1 MADPSPNPNESRA
14 DALIEACLERL
25 ETEGSKAVEEIC
37 AQNPEFATEIRR
49 RLEALR
55 ALGMVGD
62 PGHAPGGGPPQ
73 QLGEFRIVREIGR
86 GGMGVVYQ
94 AEQVSLGRQ
103 VALKVLPTLAS
114 LSPTSVERFR
124 REASTAAR
132 LRHPGIVEVY
142 AIGEERGAH
151 YIAMELIEGSSL
163 ENVLRRL
170 RSKPSE
176 QLHGRH
182 VGEIVGGGAAP
193 PTRGSGSSAKGS
205 SGTASRGG
213 PVWDRT
219 YVETI
224 CRVLVQV
231 ADALEFAHQQGV
243 LHRDVKPANI
253 LLRSNG
259 LVVLTDFG
267 LAREESL
274 PSLTR
279 TADFTGTPSYVSPEQ
294 ARLVN
299 APVDARTDVYA
310 LGVTLFE
317 ALTLHLPFEGETA
330 HEVFTKLGSEEP
342 PSPRRFRPSI
352 PRDLETIVLK
362 ALEKQPS
369 RRYGTVQALADDLR
383 AFLEF
388 RPISA
393 RPAGFATH
401 VGKALRRRPAV
412 FGTLAAGLM
421 AAAMAGVYWW
431 IQPGQLAVTSK
442 TAGASVFVDGVHRGF
457 TKDTEPLLVE
467 VSPGAHRVR
476 LEKSEQDLAS
486 QEEEVTVLRGQTR
499 PLDRSLASLRGIVE
513 LSSTPPGAEV
523 VISDGSGAI
532 VKRARAPELVT
543 LRAGAYRAQF
553 VFEGFPPISKPVDVL
568 PGGAQVPCSADW
580 AVGELVIDAEQDNLR
595 LEVFSGPSAEGVK
608 PFKSVA
614 IPLDAPLLLPEGE
627 YSLRARR
634 DGCHRWEASGPMAI
648 RIQNG
653 QRSVAS
659 VRLAPLEHRM
669 ETQLDRPILRVAAA
683 DLNGDG
689 SKEVIA
695 FSASGQTLIGS
706 ADGSQ
711 IASGVSHR
719 GAPFKLIARDL
730 DGDGIDELVIAATTY
745 PGLLWMDREAKA
757 SVTIALSLSPVD
769 LVAFDSDGDGDL
781 EVATATTDQG
791 PRARSGEVV
800 FFDSRGTE
808 KLRLPEMEAIE
819 NLAARDLDGDGREE
833 LMICFR
839 KGEIRAVRN
848 DGSDLWRATVPGQS
862 LGILA
867 APASD
872 TRLAM
877 LICGASMTSALRADG
892 TIAFSLPMKQGEEE
906 VLLRDF
912 DGDGHS
918 EALMRDQTK
927 IVLRKGDGTILQ
939 LDAPPGRVYPAAM
952 DLDGDGLDEL
962 IVGMFTGRLAAMK
975 LDGTILF
982 DEQILR
988 GAVSQFVAPAVGPS
1002 GPFIAVGGESS
1013 GICLVDRAG
1022 QLLSRI
1028 PYRGTL
1034 TAGLVDDLEGDGF
1047 TDIVIGTSAK
1057 QVLSV
1062 SSKKTIQ
1069 FEISSRERAHGRVVD
1084 FFDACG
1090 DSAPEIVV
1098 GFEPHD
1104 VLVLAPSGRQV
1115 MELKTPRAVMQV
1127 DRMSFPKGGAAGLAA
1142 MDADG
1147 VLHAFGRDG
1156 KEMWTQRLRTF
1167 FFHRV
1172 DLDGDGHLDFV
1183 SRVSAKYVT
1192 ACSANGDKLW
1202 EREIPAS
1209 VRDVIPADLD
1219 GDGRLELVALTSA
1232 QGVFVLGLDGTVLR
1246 SFPLAPNGAEF
1257 FVCDL
1262 DGDRKA
1268 EILAIDVDDMLHVY
1282 RSNGDLWWEHSR
1294 IRHRV
1299 DPVFCDLDGD
1309 KRLEIVAAFQ
1319 AADIVVMN
1327 AEGRPVAIRR
1337 LGDRVNFL
1345 FAEDLDGDGKGEVIV
1360 GVGNEL
1366 IVMDR
1371 HLQTK
1376 FTILRDS
1383 LATSVRA
1390 ADLDGDGVRELLV
1403 TSASASTAIYSAAG
1417 VDARARRRA
1426 QFLDALA
1433 AAERGDESAAKS
1445 GFESAGFQWLPF
1457 DSTGLEAIRW
1467 RLRTAP
1473 GSSAAAAAAYLDRV
1487 RPPRG
1492 DSSWIAVEEL
1502 IFQGAFAKALEIY
1515 ERLHREQLY
1524 KVPAFRLHW
1533 ITSLYVDERR
1543 GPCPKGAVPLMVQLA
1558 GELVALSQAADA
1570 ESLELQALAMALDGR
1585 RSEAEQTMERA
1596 LAACTYEQAELALRL
1611 KNRLRA
1617 MSAAK

>member
-1 MADPSPNPNESRA
+1 MADSSPDPHESRA
-14 DALIEACLERL
+14 DALVEACLERM
-25 ETEGSKAVEEIC
+25 ETEGSKAVDEIC

-55 ALGMVGD
+55 ALGIVGD
-62 PGHAPGGGPPQ
+62 PGHAPGGSPPE

-86 GGMGVVYQ
+86 GGMGVVYL

-182 VGEIVGGGAAP
+182 VGEIVGGGVAP
-193 PTRGSGSSAKGS
+193 TTRGSGNSTKGS
-205 SGTASRGG
+205 SGAGSRGG

-253 LLRSNG
+253 LLRTNG
-259 LVVLTDFG
+259 SVVLTDFG

-279 TADFTGTPSYVSPEQ
+279 TSDFTGTPSYVSPEQ
-294 ARLVN
+294 ARVVN

-317 ALTLHLPFEGETA
+317 ALTLHLPFEGDTA
-330 HEVFTKLGSEEP
+330 HEVFTKLGAEEP

-401 VGKALRRRPAV
+401 VGKALRRRPAF
-412 FGTLAAGLM
+412 FGTLAAGLA

-431 IQPGQLAVTSK
+431 VQPGQLVVTSK
-442 TAGASVFVDGVHRGF
+442 TAGAAVFVDGVHRGF
-457 TKDTEPLLVE
+457 TKDSEPLLVE

-476 LEKSEQDLAS
+476 LEKSDQDLAS
-486 QEEEVTVLRGQTR
+486 QEEEVTVRRGQSR

-513 LSSTPPGAEV
+513 LLSTPPGAEV
-523 VISDGSGAI
+523 MISDGGGAI
-532 VKRARAPELVT
+532 VKRARAPELVA

-553 VFEGFPPISKPVDVL
+553 VFEGFPPISKPIDVL
-568 PGGAQVPCSADW
+568 PGGAQVQCTADW

-595 LEVFSGPSAEGVK
+595 LEVFSGRSAEGVK
-608 PFKSVA
+608 PFKSAA

-648 RIQNG
+648 HIQNG
-653 QRSVAS
+653 GRTVAS

-669 ETQLDRPILRVAAA
+669 ETQLDRPVFRVAAA

-711 IASGVSHR
+711 MTLGASHR
-719 GAPFKLIARDL
+719 GAPTRFVARDL
-730 DGDGIDELVIAATTY
+730 DGDGIDELVVAASSY
-745 PGLLWMDREAKA
+745 PGLLWMNREAKA
-757 SVTIALSLSPVD
+757 SVTVGLSLAPVD
-769 LVAFDSDGDGDL
+769 LVALDSDGDGDL
-781 EVATATTDQG
+781 EVAAATTDQG
-791 PRARSGEVV
+791 PRSRRGEVILL
-800 FFDSRGTE
+800 DSRGSE
-808 KLRLPEMEAIE
+808 RLRLPEMEAIE

-839 KGEIRAVRN
+839 KGEIRAIRS
-848 DGSDLWRATVPGQS
+848 DGSDLWRVAVSGQS
-862 LGILA
+862 LGIISNPQPEIGFA
-867 APASD
+867 A
-872 TRLAM
+872 
-877 LICGASMTSALRADG
+877 LICGATMTTAIRADG
-892 TIAFSLPMKQGEEE
+892 TTAFTLPTKQGEEE

-912 DGDGHS
+912 DGDGRS
-918 EALMRDQTK
+918 EAVLRDLNK
-927 IVLRKGDGTILQ
+927 VVLRKGDGTLLR
-939 LDAPPGRVYPAAM
+939 LDAPPGRIYPAAM

-975 LDGTILF
+975 LDGTIPF

-988 GAVSQFVAPAVGPS
+988 GAVSQFVAPAMGPS

-1013 GICLVDRAG
+1013 GVCLVDRAG

-1057 QVLSV
+1057 QALSV
-1062 SSKKTIQ
+1062 SSKKTVQ
-1069 FEISSRERAHGRVVD
+1069 FEISSRDRAHGRVVD
-1084 FFDACG
+1084 FFDAHG

-1104 VLVLAPSGRQV
+1104 VLVLAPSGKEV
-1115 MELKTPRAVMQV
+1115 MELKTSRAVMQV
-1127 DRMSFPKGGAAGLAA
+1127 ERMSFPNSGAFGVAA

-1147 VLHAFGRDG
+1147 VLYAFDRDG
-1156 KEMWTQRLRTF
+1156 KVLWTQRMRTF
-1167 FFHRV
+1167 FFHRA

-1183 SRVSAKYVT
+1183 SRVAAKYVT
-1192 ACSANGDKLW
+1192 ACGADGAKLW
-1202 EREIPAS
+1202 EREIPTS
-1209 VRDVIPADLD
+1209 IRDVIPADLD
-1219 GDGRLELVALTSA
+1219 GDGRLELVVLTPA

-1246 SFPLAPNGAEF
+1246 SFALAPNCAEF
-1257 FVCDL
+1257 LVWDL

-1268 EILAIDVDDMLHVY
+1268 EILAIDVDDVMHVY
-1282 RSNGDLWWEHSR
+1282 RSDGKLWWEHSR
-1294 IRHRV
+1294 IRHRI
-1299 DPVFCDLDGD
+1299 DPVIHDLDGD
-1309 KRLEIVAAFQ
+1309 MRPEIVAAFQ
-1319 AADIVVMN
+1319 AADMVVMS

-1337 LGDRVNFL
+1337 LGDRVNFF
-1345 FAEDLDGDGKGEVIV
+1345 FAEDLDGDGQGEVIV

-1390 ADLDGDGVRELLV
+1390 ADLDGDGIRELLV
-1403 TSASASTAIYSAAG
+1403 TSASAGTAIYSAAS
-1417 VDARARRRA
+1417 VDARARRRI

-1433 AAERGDESAAKS
+1433 AAERGDEAAAKS
-1445 GFESAGFQWLPF
+1445 GFKEAGFQWLPF
-1457 DSTGLEAIRW
+1457 DSTALEAIRW

-1473 GSSAAAAAAYLDRV
+1473 GPAAASAAEFLDRV

-1492 DSSWIAVEEL
+1492 DSAWIAVEEL
-1502 IFQGAFAKALEIY
+1502 IFEGAFAKALEVYGRLRREHLY
-1515 ERLHREQLY
+1515 E
-1524 KVPAFRLHW
+1524 VPAFRLQW
-1533 ITSLYVDERR
+1533 IATLYIDERR
-1543 GPCPKGAVPLMVQLA
+1543 GPCPKSAVPLMVQLA
-1558 GELVALSQAADA
+1558 GDLVALTQAADA
-1570 ESLELQALAMALDGR
+1570 ESLEVYALALALDGQR
-1585 RSEAEQTMERA
+1585 GAATQALERA
-1596 LAACTYEQAELALRL
+1596 LAACSYEQAELALRL
-1611 KNRLRA
+1611 KNRLREMGA
-1617 MSAAK
+1617 SK